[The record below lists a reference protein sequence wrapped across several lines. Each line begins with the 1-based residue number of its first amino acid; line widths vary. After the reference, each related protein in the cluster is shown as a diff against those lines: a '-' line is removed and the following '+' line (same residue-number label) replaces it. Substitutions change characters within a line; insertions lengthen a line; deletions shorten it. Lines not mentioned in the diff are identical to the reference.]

1 MALYAAA
8 LFAASSR
15 SGFPDIV
22 ALFWDKLL
30 HAGAWAVLT
39 ALALRATHGGKGP
52 LRAGPTLAAAAIAVG
67 YGLSDEY
74 HQSFVTGRDAGL
86 PDLLADFVGAAVAV
100 AAAFGRQVWMR
111 SRPSAR
117 SGASGAGPRISNAER
132 GATDLRD

>member
-1 MALYAAA
+1 LRPRRFLGLWAPVALYAAA

-15 SGFPDIV
+15 SEFPDIV

-52 LRAGPTLAAAAIAVG
+52 LRAGPTLAAAAIALA

-86 PDLLADFVGAAVAV
+86 PDLLADAVGTAVAI
-100 AAAFGRQVWMR
+100 AAAFGQQAWMR
-111 SRPSAR
+111 RNPGEAPSA
-117 SGASGAGPRISNAER
+117 
-132 GATDLRD
+132 

>member
-1 MALYAAA
+1 MRLRRFLGLWAPVALYAAA

-15 SGFPDIV
+15 SEFPDIV

-52 LRAGPTLAAAAIAVG
+52 LRPGPTLIAAAIALA

-86 PDLLADFVGAAVAV
+86 PDLLADAVGTAVAI
-100 AAAFGRQVWMR
+100 AAALAQRAWMR
-111 SRPSAR
+111 RNPREAPSA
-117 SGASGAGPRISNAER
+117 
-132 GATDLRD
+132 